1 MKNKEKQELPSWF
14 DGEVY
19 EIGDE
24 VRNPYTGETC
34 LLTAE
39 ELSMYDLVRG
49 AEMVIQMGVAMD
61 IDRCYD
67 IMQKG
72 GDWILANSV
81 DPKNGVMGKTDTEIV
96 QFSVKGKVFFPRMSK
111 SDFSQLLV
119 NNIIE
124 EFE

>member
-14 DGEVY
+14 DGTIY

-24 VRNPYTGETC
+24 VRNPYSGETC

-61 IDRCYD
+61 IHRCYD

-72 GDWILANSV
+72 GDWLLANNPSAY
-81 DPKNGVMGKTDTEIV
+81 MI
-96 QFSVKGKVFFPRMSK
+96 
-111 SDFSQLLV
+111 LLD
-119 NNIIE
+119 
-124 EFE
+124 

>member
-14 DGEVY
+14 DGTIY

-24 VRNPYTGETC
+24 VRNPYSGETC

-39 ELSMYDLVRG
+39 ELSMYDLVKG

-72 GDWILANSV
+72 GDWLLANNPSAY
-81 DPKNGVMGKTDTEIV
+81 MT
-96 QFSVKGKVFFPRMSK
+96 
-111 SDFSQLLV
+111 LLD
-119 NNIIE
+119 
-124 EFE
+124 